1 MSAQSLPLPPDGHFS
16 VFEDLPLK
24 GLDQLPDGNVR
35 SQSPSSHA
43 SPLTPEESLRGR
55 ALITA
60 RMPLCSPC
68 LHLEVRVHVLN
79 LAV

>member
-24 GLDQLPDGNVR
+24 GLDQLPDGNMR
-35 SQSPSSHA
+35 SQSPSSDA
-43 SPLTPEESLRGR
+43 SPLTPKESLRGR
-55 ALITA
+55 ALVAA
-60 RMPLCSPC
+60 RMLLCPPC
-68 LHLEVRVHVLN
+68 LHLGVRVRVLN